1 MSSDKMKEIKLDKVT
16 LNIGTGEPGD
26 RLDKAMKLLRNMT
39 GMKPVST
46 KTQKRIPTWKIRPGL
61 QIGCRVTLRKEK
73 AREMLNRL
81 LLSMDNKIDARK
93 FDSNGNF
100 SFGIK
105 EYLDIP
111 EVEYDPSI
119 GVIGLE
125 VAITLERP
133 GFRIKR
139 RKLQKSKIGK
149 KHLITKEDAQEFI
162 KNKFNVELVE
172 SSEEEQ

>member
-111 EVEYDPSI
+111 GVKYDPEI
-119 GVIGLE
+119 GIIGLE
-125 VAITLERP
+125 AAVTLKRP
-133 GFRIKR
+133 GFRIKSR
-139 RKLQKSKIGK
+139 RLRPKKVHKS
-149 KHLITKEDAQEFI
+149 HLITKDEAIEFI
-162 KNKFNVELVE
+162 KKEFKTEIV
-172 SSEEEQ
+172 Q